1 MGGKTDKESS
11 WHLETKTKLFSPAE
25 SLGGVE
31 LLIEVPGQMTHALV
45 ADSPLAIEGSDQ

>member
-11 WHLETKTKLFSPAE
+11 WHLETTTKLFAPGE

-31 LLIEVPGQMTHALV
+31 LLIEVPDPMIRALV
-45 ADSPLAIEGSDQ
+45 ADSPLAIDCSD